1 VLGSPVSLPHRH
13 RAGAAR
19 GVALA
24 ALAGGLALAGWGS
37 VRLWHDRAQR
47 EQIAALDAGHDVRLD
62 DTAPPAMLVA
72 RARFLISH
80 GNIDAA
86 RAIADRIGGTAPA
99 ARASLFYALGNAH
112 LRHALDIF
120 KEVPFRVVSPIIV
133 MAKSEYRQALQLDPD
148 NWDAR
153 YNYSLAAAL
162 VRDTAPSQPTAGDQ
176 MSHERA
182 AWPDIPG
189 APNGLP

>member
-1 VLGSPVSLPHRH
+1 
-13 RAGAAR
+13 
-19 GVALA
+19 
-24 ALAGGLALAGWGS
+24 
-37 VRLWHDRAQR
+37 
-47 EQIAALDAGHDVRLD
+47 
-62 DTAPPAMLVA
+62 M
-72 RARFLISH
+72 
-80 GNIDAA
+80 
-86 RAIADRIGGTAPA
+86 
-99 ARASLFYALGNAH
+99 
-112 LRHALDIF
+112 
-120 KEVPFRVVSPIIV
+120 VSPIIV